1 MNIIKAEFLAC
12 FKRKEIHFVML
23 FLVALSLL
31 SYSMECIAFYG
42 SEMRFIRSSN
52 ESTLLLGVYASSV
65 MSMILL
71 MLPLIS
77 SLIYSDSLYKDY
89 HNGVTKV
96 ILTRVRKSDYIL
108 SKAVV
113 VFVSSFVIFFI
124 GLLINLIIVKVTFP
138 TVGFDNIYSLP
149 PYDIG
154 IQNFDGNF
162 FLDFIRVQSPF
173 VFNIII
179 LLILSFFS
187 GLISL
192 FTYGVYFLFLDRNRI
207 FGLFFSFMCY
217 IVSMI
222 GLNMLGFWDLSLVN
236 QLQPIHEGTFL
247 PLIVWGVILA
257 AISIYLIVWKGIKNE
272 FI

>member
-1 MNIIKAEFLAC
+1 MNIIKTEFLAC

-52 ESTLLLGVYASSV
+52 ESTILLGVYASSV
-65 MSMILL
+65 MSTILM

-89 HNGVTKV
+89 HSGVIKV

-113 VFVSSFVIFFI
+113 VFVSSFMTFFI
-124 GLLINLIIVKVTFP
+124 ALFINLIIVKVTFP
-138 TVGFDNIYSLP
+138 TVGFDNNYSLP

-154 IQNFDGNF
+154 VQNFDGNF
-162 FLDFIRVQSPF
+162 FLDLIRVQSPF
-173 VFNIII
+173 VFNIMI
-179 LLILSFFS
+179 LFILSFFS
-187 GLISL
+187 GLLSL

-222 GLNMLGFWDLSLVN
+222 GLYMLGFWNFSLAN
-236 QLQPIHEGTFL
+236 QLQPVHEGTFQ
-247 PLIVWGVILA
+247 PLIIWGIILI